1 MTAVWKREIGSYYK
15 SITGW
20 LLAAFLLIFA
30 GIYCM
35 VYNLSGYTAKFEYV
49 LAAISFI
56 YLIAVPIISMRS
68 LAEEKRQKTDQL
80 LYSLPIR
87 LSSVVIG
94 KYLAMLTVLALPVL
108 ILAGYPVILSQFGTV
123 RYATAYGALAAF
135 FLLGA
140 CLLSIGLFISSVTE
154 SQVAAAVI
162 TLAAML
168 LLYFMNG
175 LASYLST
182 ESSTSLIALMILVV
196 LFAAVLQLLAKNP
209 IISLLTA
216 VVGCGGL
223 YLWYASNTSFFS
235 GLFAKIM
242 ESISVFDRF
251 DTFVNGVFDLTA
263 IVYYLS
269 ITCVFL
275 FLTVQS
281 MEKRRWNE

>member
-1 MTAVWKREIGSYYK
+1 MIAVLKREIGSYYR
-15 SITGW
+15 SVTGW

-35 VYNLSGYTAKFEYV
+35 AYNLSGYTAQFEYV
-49 LAAISFI
+49 LSAISFI
-56 YLIAVPIISMRS
+56 YLIAVPIISMRA

-80 LYSLPIR
+80 LYSLPMR
-87 LSSVVIG
+87 LSSVVLG
-94 KYLAMLTVLALPVL
+94 KYLGMLAVLALPVL
-108 ILAGYPVILSQFGTV
+108 ILVLYPLILSQFGSIQYV
-123 RYATAYGALAAF
+123 RVYGVLFAF

-162 TLAAML
+162 TLVVML

-182 ESSTSLIALMILVV
+182 DASASLIALMLLVII
-196 LFAAVLQLLAKNP
+196 FAVILQLLAKNP
-209 IISLLTA
+209 IISVLTA
-216 VVGCGGL
+216 AVGCGGL
-223 YLWYASNTSFFS
+223 YIWYLGNSTFFS
-235 GLFAKIM
+235 GLFAKM
-242 ESISVFDRF
+242 LESISVFERF
-251 DTFVNGVFDLTA
+251 NTFTEGVFDLSA
-263 IVYYLS
+263 VVYYLS
-269 ITCVFL
+269 IICVFL

>member
-1 MTAVWKREIGSYYK
+1 MIAVWKREVGSYYK
-15 SITGW
+15 SVTGW

-35 VYNLSGYTAKFEYV
+35 AYNLSGYTAKFEHV
-49 LAAISFI
+49 LSAISFI
-56 YLIAVPIISMRS
+56 YLIAVPIISMRV

-80 LYSLPIR
+80 LYSLPMR

-94 KYLAMLTVLALPVL
+94 KYLGMLVVLALPVL
-108 ILAGYPVILSQFGTV
+108 IIALYPLILSQFGTIQ
-123 RYATAYGALAAF
+123 YSSAYGALFAF

-162 TLAAML
+162 TLVTML
-168 LLYFMNG
+168 ILYFMNG

-182 ESSTSLIALMILVV
+182 EASSSLIALMVLVV
-196 LFAAVLQLLAKNP
+196 VFAVILQLLAKNL
-209 IISLLTA
+209 IVSILTA
-216 VVGCGGL
+216 VIGCGAL
-223 YLWYASNTSFFS
+223 YLWYSSNTSFFS
-235 GLFAKIM
+235 GLFAGM
-242 ESISVFDRF
+242 MQSISVFDRF
-251 DTFVNGVFDLTA
+251 DTFVDGVFDLTA

-269 ITCVFL
+269 IIGVFL

>member
-1 MTAVWKREIGSYYK
+1 MIAIWKREIASYYK

-35 VYNLSGYTAKFEYV
+35 AYNLSGYYAKFEYV
-49 LAAISFI
+49 LSAISFI
-56 YLIAVPIISMRS
+56 YLIAVPIISMRT

-80 LYSLPIR
+80 LYSLPLR

-94 KYLAMLTVLALPVL
+94 KYLGMLMVLAVPVL
-108 ILAGYPVILSQFGTV
+108 IMALYPLILSQFGAIH
-123 RYATAYGALAAF
+123 YASVYGALLAF

-154 SQVAAAVI
+154 SQVASAVI
-162 TLAAML
+162 TLVAML

-175 LASYLST
+175 LASYIST
-182 ESSTSLIALMILVV
+182 ESSASLIALMILVV
-196 LFAAVLQLLAKNP
+196 VFAVILQFLAKNP
-209 IISLLTA
+209 IISVLTA
-216 VVGCGGL
+216 VVGCGAL
-223 YLWYASNTSFFS
+223 YLWYSSNTSFFS
-235 GLFAKIM
+235 GLFAGM
-242 ESISVFDRF
+242 LASISVFDRF
-251 DTFVNGVFDLTA
+251 DTFTDGVFDLTA

-269 ITCVFL
+269 IIGVFL
-275 FLTVQS
+275 FLTIQS

>member
-1 MTAVWKREIGSYYK
+1 MIAVWKREIGSYYK
-15 SITGW
+15 NITGW

-35 VYNLSGYTAKFEYV
+35 AYNLSGYSARFELV
-49 LAAISFI
+49 LSAISFI
-56 YLIAVPIISMRS
+56 YLIAVPIISMRA

-80 LYSLPIR
+80 LYSLPLR

-94 KYLAMLTVLALPVL
+94 KYLAMVAVLALPVM
-108 ILAGYPVILSQFGTV
+108 ILALYPLILSQFGTV
-123 RYATAYGALAAF
+123 RYTTAYAALFAF

-154 SQVAAAVI
+154 SQVASAVI
-162 TLAAML
+162 TLVVML
-168 LLYFMNG
+168 LLFFMNG

-182 ESSTSLIALMILVV
+182 EASASLIALMVLVV
-196 LFAAVLQLLAKNP
+196 LFAVILQLLAKNP
-209 IISLLTA
+209 IVSALIAIL
-216 VVGCGGL
+216 GCGAL
-223 YLWYASNTSFFS
+223 YLWYSSNSSFFS
-235 GLFAKIM
+235 GLFASLM
-242 ESISVFDRF
+242 QSISVFDRF
-251 DTFVNGVFDLTA
+251 DPFVDGVFDLTA

-269 ITCVFL
+269 IICVFL

>member
-1 MTAVWKREIGSYYK
+1 MIAVWKREIGSYYK
-15 SITGW
+15 SVTGW

-35 VYNLSGYTAKFEYV
+35 AYNLSGYTARFERV
-49 LAAISFI
+49 LSAISFI

-80 LYSLPIR
+80 LYSLPMR

-94 KYLAMLTVLALPVL
+94 KYLGMLVALALPVL
-108 ILAGYPVILSQFGTV
+108 ILTMYPLILSQFGAV
-123 RYATAYGALAAF
+123 QYAPAYAALFAF

-140 CLLSIGLFISSVTE
+140 CLLSIGLFISSITE

-162 TLAAML
+162 TLVVML

-175 LASYLST
+175 LASFLST
-182 ESSTSLIALMILVV
+182 EASASLIALMALVAVFAVV
-196 LFAAVLQLLAKNP
+196 LQVLAKNP
-209 IISLLTA
+209 IVSVLTA
-216 VVGCGGL
+216 LLGCGAL
-223 YLWYASNTSFFS
+223 YLWYAGNPSFFS
-235 GLFAKIM
+235 GLFADM
-242 ESISVFDRF
+242 MQSVSVFDRF
-251 DTFVNGVFDLTA
+251 DAFVDGVFDLTA

-269 ITCVFL
+269 IICVFL

>member
-1 MTAVWKREIGSYYK
+1 MIAVLKREIGSYYR
-15 SITGW
+15 SVTGW

-35 VYNLSGYTAKFEYV
+35 AYNLSGYTAQFEYV
-49 LAAISFI
+49 LSAISFI
-56 YLIAVPIISMRS
+56 YLIAVPIISMRA

-80 LYSLPIR
+80 LYSLPMR
-87 LSSVVIG
+87 LSSVVLG
-94 KYLAMLTVLALPVL
+94 KYLGMLAVLALPVL
-108 ILAGYPVILSQFGTV
+108 ILVLYPLILSQFGSIQYV
-123 RYATAYGALAAF
+123 RVYGVLFAF

-162 TLAAML
+162 TLVVML

-182 ESSTSLIALMILVV
+182 DASASLIALMMLVII
-196 LFAAVLQLLAKNP
+196 FAVILQLLAKNP
-209 IISLLTA
+209 IISVLTA
-216 VVGCGGL
+216 AIGCGGL
-223 YLWYASNTSFFS
+223 YIWYLGNSTFFS
-235 GLFAKIM
+235 GLFAKM
-242 ESISVFDRF
+242 LESISVFERF
-251 DTFVNGVFDLTA
+251 NTFTEGVFDLSA
-263 IVYYLS
+263 VVYYLS
-269 ITCVFL
+269 IICVFL